1 MNDAHDTSPEVA
13 PLPLAD
19 AVGSLPTGAATSFH
33 AQFVDETV
41 PPVPRDPWAHRR
53 GEPRVFALL
62 WTVFLLIATMGMLGQ
77 VVAGGVL
84 SFDVYRPAA
93 RVLLVVSMIGVGV
106 LWPMTRLSQS
116 RPAEGGL
123 AAARRDIAVI
133 LLPLQAIIWPQHWL
147 AAWAWWPL
155 AALAAAMVAWVLL
168 IGGGL
173 ALALQGLFPRGE
185 HVPRQEGRRT
195 AWMLGTLVLAFGT
208 LPLRLLEVEDMTTAM
223 GLWSDLIGVLS
234 PVGAVL
240 ELSHDRA
247 WSGNAIAVSSGH
259 WAGIGVVLAA
269 AAALWLLAWGSRG
282 ADPAP
287 GVTE

>member
-1 MNDAHDTSPEVA
+1 M
-13 PLPLAD
+13 
-19 AVGSLPTGAATSFH
+19 
-33 AQFVDETV
+33 DETV
-41 PPVPRDPWAHRR
+41 PALPRDRWAHRR
-53 GEPRVFALL
+53 GEPRVFALF
-62 WTVFLLIATMGMLGQ
+62 WTMFLLVATMGMLGG

-93 RVLLVVSMIGVGV
+93 RILLVVAMVGVGV
-106 LWPMTRLSQS
+106 LWPMARLCQV

-123 AAARRDIAVI
+123 VAAARDVAVI

-155 AALAAAMVAWVLL
+155 AALAAAVVAWVLL

-173 ALALQGLFPRGE
+173 ALALQGLAPRAE

-195 AWMLGTLVLAFGT
+195 AWMFGALVLTFAA
-208 LPLRLLEVEDMTTAM
+208 LPLRLVDAPDMTIAM
-223 GLWSDLIGVLS
+223 DLWSDLIGVLS

-240 ELSHDRA
+240 ELCHDRA

-259 WAGIGVVLAA
+259 WAGIGVILTAA
-269 AAALWLLAWGSRG
+269 AAFWLIAWGQRSE
-282 ADPAP
+282 AP
-287 GVTE
+287 SSAGPG

>member
-1 MNDAHDTSPEVA
+1 MSDAHETPHPSPPAPPADVVA
-13 PLPLAD
+13 SSPVEAD
-19 AVGSLPTGAATSFH
+19 APADMGFI
-33 AQFVDETV
+33 DETV
-41 PPVPRDPWAHRR
+41 PALPRDRWAHRR

-62 WTVFLLIATMGMLGQ
+62 WTMFLLVATMGMLGG

-93 RVLLVVSMIGVGV
+93 RILLVVAMVGVGV
-106 LWPMTRLSQS
+106 LWPMTRLCQA

-123 AAARRDIAVI
+123 VASGRDVAVI

-168 IGGGL
+168 IGGAI
-173 ALALQGLFPRGE
+173 ALALQGLLPRGE

-195 AWMLGTLVLAFGT
+195 AWMLAALVLALAA
-208 LPLRLLEVEDMTTAM
+208 LPLRLIEVPDMTTAM
-223 GLWSDLIGVLS
+223 DLWSDLLGVLS

-240 ELSHDRA
+240 ELCHDRA

-259 WAGIGVVLAA
+259 WAGIGVILTAA
-269 AAALWLLAWGSRG
+269 AAFWLIAWGHRSDVPPSVG
-282 ADPAP
+282 P
-287 GVTE
+287 G